1 MYSILSLQTNRHK
14 ALFTSSLIVILVLG
28 GIFPGIIPNANAI
41 TDAEIVA
48 DKGTPG
54 TVFIFSQ
61 IESIVTIP
69 AQGGGRLEVGPTT
82 FGAAGSGFFVNSNG
96 YIITNGHVVFSN
108 TESNYLDDPE
118 TTNLILIRAAV
129 EWILTREPDA
139 DSDRILFLFEFFLE
153 NGRIKESTLQPFV
166 VLGEEQAEDIPEKG
180 LKATIVGRPSPFSE
194 RDLAILKINRSN
206 TPSLRL
212 GDSDK
217 AAVGQDVFIF
227 GYPGVVDSHP
237 ILSEVTRI
245 NPTFTKGVISA
256 KRETNFGTPALQT
269 DAAITFG
276 NRGGPALNL
285 QGEVI
290 GVANMGS
297 IADGQLAAGFNF
309 LIASNVV
316 RDYLKENGV
325 DNEPGPIDE
334 TYHRGLS
341 FLYAKAHDSAIK
353 EFQAVKQLFEFHWY
367 ADELIARSQAA
378 IAAGEIAKSQ
388 ITLSTSRST
397 VKFGGSIEVEGNLSH
412 ASEMPIPVEFDWEG
426 TEITLT
432 YSGPGG
438 ASKTSDVKALKDGTF
453 KDALKLEKVG
463 DWSVIAS
470 WQGSK
475 DHSESKSTALLVAIS
490 KGTSTVTITLAGTD
504 HKEGEPLTLTGN
516 ISPSIS
522 GEVTIVFSKPDGSVV
537 TFITT
542 AANGAFTQSYEP
554 DQSGSWSVVATS
566 KGDDS
571 FETSTSQS
579 VTFGVESDITLL
591 LAIAGIVG
599 LAVVGAG
606 VFVWKKRSK
615 PSTGAANVL
624 AQPGQAV
631 KGKFCRQCGA
641 TMQPGAGFCRKC
653 GTKTR

>member
-1 MYSILSLQTNRHK
+1 MSLQTNRHK
-14 ALFTSSLIVILVLG
+14 ALFSSSLISILVLVV
-28 GIFPGIIPNANAI
+28 IFPAIVSNANAI

-69 AQGGGRLEVGPTT
+69 RQGGGRLEVGPFTI
-82 FGAAGSGFFVNSNG
+82 AATGSGFFVNSNG

-108 TESNYLDDPE
+108 TESNYLEDPQ
-118 TTNLILIRAAV
+118 TTNLIMKRAFIRYV
-129 EWILTREPDA
+129 IFVEPDA
-139 DSDRILFLFEFFLE
+139 DRDRVRALARLFITE
-153 NGRIKESTLQPFV
+153 GVIKESTLQPFV
-166 VLGEEQAEDIPEKG
+166 ILGEEQAEDIQEKG
-180 LKATIVGRPSPFSE
+180 LKATLVGQPSPFSE
-194 RDLAILKINRSN
+194 KDLAILKIDRSN

-227 GYPGVVDSHP
+227 GYPGVVNSHP
-237 ILSEVTRI
+237 VLSEITRI
-245 NPTFTKGVISA
+245 IPTFTKGVVSA
-256 KRETNFGTPALQT
+256 KRETNFGTPAIQT

-276 NRGGPALNL
+276 NSGGPALNL
-285 QGEVI
+285 QSEVI

-297 IADGQLAAGFNF
+297 IEQTGQLAAGFNF
-309 LIASNVV
+309 LIPSNVV

-325 DNEPGPIDE
+325 DNEPGPTDE
-334 TYHRGLS
+334 TYLRGLA

-353 EFQAVKQLFEFHWY
+353 EFQKVKQLFEFHWY
-367 ADELIARSQAA
+367 ADQLIARSQAA

-388 ITLSTSRST
+388 ITLSTSSST

-412 ASEMPIPVEFDWEG
+412 ASELPIPVEFDWEG

-432 YSGPGG
+432 YSGPGA
-438 ASKTSDVKALKDGTF
+438 ASETRAVTALKDGTF
-453 KDALKLEKVG
+453 KDTLKPEKVG

-504 HKEGEPLTLTGN
+504 HKEGETLTLTGN
-516 ISPSIS
+516 ISPAIS
-522 GEVTIVFSKPDGSVV
+522 GEVTIVFSKPDGSKA
-537 TFITT
+537 TLTTT
-542 AANGAFTQSYEP
+542 AANGVFTQNYEP
-554 DQSGSWSVVATS
+554 DKSGSWSVVATS

-579 VTFGVESDITLL
+579 VTFGVKSDITLL

-615 PSTGAANVL
+615 PSTGAASVL
-624 AQPGQAV
+624 EQPGQVV
-631 KGKFCRQCGA
+631 KSKFCRQCGA
-641 TMQPGAGFCRKC
+641 AMQPGAGFCRKC
-653 GTKTR
+653 GTKAR